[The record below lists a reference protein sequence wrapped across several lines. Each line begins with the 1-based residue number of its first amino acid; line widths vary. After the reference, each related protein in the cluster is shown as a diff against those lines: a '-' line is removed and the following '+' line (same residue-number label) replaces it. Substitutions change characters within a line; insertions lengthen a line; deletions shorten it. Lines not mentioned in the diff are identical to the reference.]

1 MINALLVG
9 WDLLEL
15 GLDAKA
21 AESITGDYAVSP

>member
-1 MINALLVG
+1 MINALIVG

-21 AESITGDYAVSP
+21 AEGDYPVSP

>member
-1 MINALLVG
+1 MINALIVG

-21 AESITGDYAVSP
+21 AESITGD